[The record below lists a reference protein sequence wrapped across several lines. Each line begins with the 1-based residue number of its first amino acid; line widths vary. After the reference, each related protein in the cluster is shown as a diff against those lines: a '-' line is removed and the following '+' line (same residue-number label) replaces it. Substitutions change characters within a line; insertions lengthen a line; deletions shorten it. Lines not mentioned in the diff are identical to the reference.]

1 MDNWEDRQSRN
12 IREWKCDGEERG
24 NGGQKWRNRKMVLD
38 YGALVS
44 INNWGFHK
52 WEIE

>member
-1 MDNWEDRQSRN
+1 MEKREGTEDKR
-12 IREWKCDGEERG
+12 
-24 NGGQKWRNRKMVLD
+24 WRNRKMVLD

-44 INNWGFHK
+44 KNNWGFHK

>member
-1 MDNWEDRQSRN
+1 MKKCRAEILESGSVMEKREGMEDKR
-12 IREWKCDGEERG
+12 
-24 NGGQKWRNRKMVLD
+24 WRNRKMVLD